1 MIFRLKLLLRL
12 KTSLFLNWVILP
24 CPTKDESR
32 RFLCLLVL
40 ILAAFIN
47 LQAREYD
54 WNGESLSHKDVENL
68 VRYSQRPLN
77 MYWGDSFG
85 STFYYTAYG
94 DFPNHGHWPHYGGYN
109 YPYDANYQ
117 RFIW

>member
-1 MIFRLKLLLRL
+1 MVFAQIKLFMVNIVQAI
-12 KTSLFLNWVILP
+12 S
-24 CPTKDESR
+24 
-32 RFLCLLVL
+32 FLCLSVL
-40 ILAAFIN
+40 ILAAVIN
-47 LQAREYD
+47 LQAREYN
-54 WNGESLSHKDVENL
+54 WNGEPLSHKDIENL

-94 DFPNHGHWPHYGGYN
+94 DFPNHGNWPHYGGYN